1 VLASMLAS
9 QFALCGFTGRLAMGV
24 FQTLSAGNMGQFGAP
39 GSGVPAKA
47 VVGDTATVGPN
58 HITPAVTK
66 ATGPASL
73 RRRTSAPSQ
82 RERPYP
88 TRPAIRDERLHRVRT
103 TSGINRAWEQV
114 TTAALQQ
121 ELTVLGPSS

>member
-1 VLASMLAS
+1 MLASMLAN
-9 QFALCGFTGRLAMGV
+9 QLALCGFTGRLAMGV

-47 VVGDTATVGPN
+47 VVGDTATVRPN

-66 ATGPASL
+66 ATGPANL

-88 TRPAIRDERLHRVRT
+88 TRHAIRDERLHRVRQDVVL
-103 TSGINRAWEQV
+103 NR
-114 TTAALQQ
+114 
-121 ELTVLGPSS
+121 P